1 VKVFVDTSALLAI
14 LDEDDAHHAEAAA
27 TFRSLVARAE
37 LVTHNYIHV
46 EAGALVGRRLG
57 AAALDALTGR
67 LLPAMTTMWIDE
79 ELHHAA
85 LAERGGRAGGPS
97 LVDEVSFVVLRR
109 SGINEAFAFD
119 GDFEAQGFR
128 RPRVEAQRGH
138 RLGEARASYGL
149 EPPRGV
155 GEERAPEATELVSVA
170 EISARSGRPTNTI
183 QSWRRRHA
191 DFPVP
196 IATLAAGPVWQWPDV
211 ARWIS
216 SRGSVRSSGVSS
228 VGLRQ

>member
-14 LDEDDAHHAEAAA
+14 LDEADAHHAAAAA
-27 TFRSLVARAE
+27 TFRSLVGRAE

-46 EAGALVGRRLG
+46 EAAALVGRRLG

-67 LLPAMTTMWIDE
+67 LLPVMTTVWIDE
-79 ELHHAA
+79 DLHQAA
-85 LAERGGRAGGPS
+85 LAARGGRTGGPS
-97 LVDEVSFVVLRR
+97 LVDEVSFVVMRR
-109 SGINEAFAFD
+109 SGIDEAFAFD
-119 GDFEAQGFR
+119 ADFEAQGFR

-138 RLGEARASYGL
+138 RLGEPRASYGID
-149 EPPRGV
+149 PPRGV
-155 GEERAPEATELVSVA
+155 GEERAPGAIELVSVA
-170 EISARSGRPTNTI
+170 EIAARSGRPTNTI

-191 DFPVP
+191 DFPAP
-196 IATLAAGPVWQWPDV
+196 TATLAAGPVWQWPDV

-216 SRGSVRSSGVSS
+216 SRGSVRSPGLGS